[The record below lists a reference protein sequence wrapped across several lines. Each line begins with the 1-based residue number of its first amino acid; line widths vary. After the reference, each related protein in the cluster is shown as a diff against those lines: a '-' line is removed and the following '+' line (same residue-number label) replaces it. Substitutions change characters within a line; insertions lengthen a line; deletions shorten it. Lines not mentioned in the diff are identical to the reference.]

1 MIDCTFLRFFF
12 FLFFLA
18 DESYLSNG
26 YLDIV
31 IDWIPGMRDIRL
43 KDLPSFVR
51 TTDPNDIIFNFVSE
65 SVERAPKASGIVV
78 HTFNALEQEVLDAL
92 STMFPRVYAIG
103 PLASNHYLITY
114 PMTLWNQLGIV
125 YGRKKVSALI
135 GLTLRHPTQ

>member
-1 MIDCTFLRFFF
+1 
-12 FLFFLA
+12 
-18 DESYLSNG
+18 
-26 YLDIV
+26 
-31 IDWIPGMRDIRL
+31 MRDIRL

-51 TTDPNDIIFNFVSE
+51 TTDPNDIMFNFMSE
-65 SVERAPKASGIVV
+65 SVERAQKASGIVV